1 MSEERPLEG
10 TSIDRVAVSR
20 TSRSRGLVEN
30 FGHIASRLQY
40 HERATGTT
48 TSDPPLGSS
57 LAGTLALD
65 MPQTTMTMHR
75 LDIPGNRD
83 ELVEE
88 YCAWQQEQVQREDQ
102 KAVY

>member
-1 MSEERPLEG
+1 MSDERLLEG

-48 TSDPPLGSS
+48 TSDPSTRILTSGDSS
-57 LAGTLALD
+57 PRYASNHYDNA
-65 MPQTTMTMHR
+65 PSR
-75 LDIPGNRD
+75 
-83 ELVEE
+83 
-88 YCAWQQEQVQREDQ
+88 YSWQSR
-102 KAVY
+102 